1 MKKKA
6 LTTAITTKNNQ
17 RPPKPK
23 DNSLRK
29 RSFLN
34 ENNPGGIAAILVDFS
49 LDSYYS
55 DKDKKW
61 KSWNQGS
68 VQISDCRKT
77 INLDFDSTRKQ
88 ALKKLDK
95 MISILSECREFVK
108 TNFGDK

>member
-6 LTTAITTKNNQ
+6 AITKQSQRSTKPTN
-17 RPPKPK
+17 KA
-23 DNSLRK
+23 LRK
-29 RSFLN
+29 RVFLN
-34 ENNPGGIAAILVDFS
+34 ENNPGGIAAILVDFG
-49 LDSYYS
+49 LESYYS

-77 INLDFDSTRKQ
+77 INLDFYGTRKQ
-88 ALKKLDK
+88 ALKKLSK
-95 MISILSECREFVK
+95 MINILSECREFVK